1 MIKVRIVLLLLV
13 AALIINVM
21 PLGAQG
27 PDRCASNYASVKQSL
42 FAKLRSRLARAEAAL
57 ADSNALQ
64 NSDEYLLLQK
74 KVDDLAKE
82 LDSKNEFRYWEGIN
96 GIGNGWIA
104 DAPDSCVRHYRSSG
118 PVLGTRVF
126 HIHGSPAPVSAM
138 PASNPPA
145 MPAAMPAAIERSAVI
160 SRGPARIRQQ
170 PWLGAT
176 ILGHCWRRSA
186 LTVWLPPVN
195 GEWLTASCYGVN
207 GYIHAS
213 LVRVHN

>member
-13 AALIINVM
+13 ATLTINLI

-27 PDRCASNYASVKQSL
+27 PDRCASNYTSVKQSL
-42 FAKLRSRLARAEAAL
+42 FAKLRSRLAKARAAL
-57 ADSNALQ
+57 AASTAQ
-64 NSDEYLLLQK
+64 QTSDEYLLLQK

-82 LDSKNEFRYWEGIN
+82 LDSRNEYRYWEGIN

-104 DAPDSCVRHYRSSG
+104 DAENSCVRHYRSSG
-118 PVLGTRVF
+118 PVLGTRVYYL
-126 HIHGSPAPVSAM
+126 HSSPAPVSVM
-138 PASNPPA
+138 PDR

>member
-1 MIKVRIVLLLLV
+1 MIKLRIVLLLLV
-13 AALIINVM
+13 ATLIINVM

-27 PDRCASNYASVKQSL
+27 PDRCASNYASVRKSL
-42 FAKLRSRLARAEAAL
+42 YGDLFKKRDAAKAAL
-57 ADSNALQ
+57 EDSNAPL
-64 NSDEYLLLQK
+64 NSDEYMQLEQA
-74 KVDDLAKE
+74 VADL
-82 LDSKNEFRYWEGIN
+82 KNEIDSFDPFSKWESIN

-104 DAPDSCVRHYRSSG
+104 DEENSCVRHYRSSG

-126 HIHGSPAPVSAM
+126 HIHGSRAAVSVM
-138 PASNPPA
+138 PDR
-145 MPAAMPAAIERSAVI
+145 MPAAMPAAVERSAVI

-186 LTVWLPPVN
+186 LTVWLPAVN